1 MSEVTTTQIGQALP
15 DFQMDTYLPTT
26 QDFGKFSLAE
36 QKKNGRWTVLVFYP
50 ADFTFVCAT
59 EFAALADQH
68 AALQKLGCDVL
79 TVSTDTKFTHL
90 AWRKHEGELAN
101 ANYPM
106 AADPTGSVSR
116 LFGVYLAD
124 AGVALRGTFIISPE
138 GKLAGC
144 EINQLNIGRNM
155 EELTRK
161 VSAFIHFSKLPEE
174 ACPAQWTKAGDRSLR
189 PSAKLVGNVHQA
201 MKG

>member
-68 AALQKLGCDVL
+68 AALQKLGAPGY
-79 TVSTDTKFTHL
+79 T
-90 AWRKHEGELAN
+90 A
-101 ANYPM
+101 PM
-106 AADPTGSVSR
+106 ARTLS
-116 LFGVYLAD
+116 
-124 AGVALRGTFIISPE
+124 
-138 GKLAGC
+138 
-144 EINQLNIGRNM
+144 
-155 EELTRK
+155 
-161 VSAFIHFSKLPEE
+161 
-174 ACPAQWTKAGDRSLR
+174 
-189 PSAKLVGNVHQA
+189 
-201 MKG
+201 